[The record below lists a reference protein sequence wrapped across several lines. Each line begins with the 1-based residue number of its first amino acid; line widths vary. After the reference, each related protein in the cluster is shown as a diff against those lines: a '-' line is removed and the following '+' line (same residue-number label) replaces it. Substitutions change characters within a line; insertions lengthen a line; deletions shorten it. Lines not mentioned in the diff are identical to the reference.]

1 MLIPAG
7 HSVDSVTAA
16 LQEAA
21 KAVAHLY
28 TFGYHEVEDAQQEA
42 IMDAIEHALPKYR
55 AERGELVAF
64 LATHMRFRLSN
75 YKRNHY
81 WRNEPPCRGC
91 ADGRSDA
98 HPDGKPCAKHLAWIR
113 LNTAKANLVHPLDIE
128 NLENEPS
135 LRDVAHE
142 EAELDEAE
150 SLIDAL
156 LPAELRSDYLR
167 MRAGVRVPKSRRLK
181 VSAAI
186 REALA

>member
-1 MLIPAG
+1 MLVPPG
-7 HSVDSVTAA
+7 HTPESVTAA
-16 LQEAA
+16 LLEAA
-21 KAVAHLY
+21 RAVAHLY

-42 IMDAIEHALPKYR
+42 IADAIESALPKYR

-64 LATHMRFRLSN
+64 LARHMRFRLSN

-91 ADGRSDA
+91 ADGRLDV
-98 HPDGKPCAKHLAWIR
+98 HGDGRPCAKHLAWIR

-142 EAELDEAE
+142 EAERDEAE
-150 SLIDAL
+150 GLIDAL
-156 LPAELRSDYLR
+156 LPAELRADYLR
-167 MRAGVRVPKSRRLK
+167 LRAGVRLPKGRRNK
-181 VSAAI
+181 VLAAV